1 MANISPFRGLRYNTK
16 KIKNINKV
24 FAPPY
29 DVISEA
35 ERDKLYKQHSNNV
48 IKLILGKQSKKDTV
62 KNNRYT
68 RAKADFFQ
76 WIDDE
81 IMIFDEKPSI
91 YVYTQDYTF
100 EGVKK
105 KRIGFVS
112 CLRFDDKD
120 EGCLP
125 HEQTLAK
132 PKKDRIQLMQSV
144 EANLSP
150 IFSFYI
156 DNKNAIDTVLKPY
169 TRKKALIDYTD
180 KDNIRH
186 KFWKV
191 DDVKTISKVKTLMK
205 GKRVFIADGHH
216 RYEVSRSYYE
226 QMRKKSKA
234 GNHNQVMVY
243 FTGFNEEN
251 LSVMPTHRLVK
262 GVKNLDARMK
272 DIEKYFTKT
281 PCKNLNDMLAKQAK
295 EKGFTLGMC
304 FKGKFNVLTM
314 KDNVLLNRLMR
325 KSPSQW
331 KKLDVAMLNKV
342 VFEHIFKLNASQKEE
357 KISYTRDAQ
366 FAATAVKKKLADV
379 AFFPNP
385 TKADQVKKIALAKYR
400 MPQKSTYFYPK
411 PITGLVIHKF

>member
-1 MANISPFRGLRYNTK
+1 MANITPFRGLRYNQK
-16 KIKNINKV
+16 KVKDINNV

-29 DVISEA
+29 DVISEK
-35 ERDKLYKQHSNNV
+35 EQQKLYKQHPNNV
-48 IKLILGKQSKKDTV
+48 IKLILGKHSKKDDA

-68 RAKADFFQ
+68 RAKADFSQ
-76 WIDDE
+76 WIDE
-81 IMIFDEKPSI
+81 QIMVSDEKPSI

-105 KRIGFVS
+105 KRIGFVA
-112 CLRFDDKD
+112 CLRFDDKG

-132 PKKDRIQLMQSV
+132 PKKDRIKLMQAV

-156 DNKNAIDTVLKPY
+156 DNQNAIDEVLKPY
-169 TRKKALIDYTD
+169 TKKKAWVDYTD
-180 KDNIRH
+180 NDDIRH
-186 KFWKV
+186 KFWQV
-191 DDVKTISKVKTLMK
+191 DDAKTIKKVQSLMK
-205 GKRVFIADGHH
+205 TKRVFIADGHH
-216 RYEVSRSYYE
+216 RYEVSKSYYE
-226 QMRKKSKA
+226 QMSKKKKA
-234 GNHNQVMVY
+234 GTYNQVMVY

-262 GVKNLDARMK
+262 DIENIDARIK
-272 DIEKYFTKT
+272 DMEKYFAKT
-281 PCKNLNDMLAKQAK
+281 NCGNLTDMLALQSR

-304 FKGKFNVLTM
+304 FKGKFFVLTM
-314 KDNVLLNRLMR
+314 KDKVLLDRLMR
-325 KSPSQW
+325 KSPEQW
-331 KKLDVAMLNKV
+331 RKLDVAMLNIV
-342 VFEHIFKLNASQKEE
+342 VFEHIFKLNAAQKEE
-357 KISYTRDAQ
+357 KISYTRDPQ
-366 FAATAVKKKLADV
+366 FAAEAVKKKLV
-379 AFFPNP
+379 QVSFFPNP